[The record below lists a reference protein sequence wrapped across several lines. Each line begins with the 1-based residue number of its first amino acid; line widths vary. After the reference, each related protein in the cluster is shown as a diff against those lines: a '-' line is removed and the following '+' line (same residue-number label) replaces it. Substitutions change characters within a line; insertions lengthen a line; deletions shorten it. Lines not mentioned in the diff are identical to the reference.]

1 MGKKKI
7 FLKAVL
13 IGDGGV
19 GKTSLLIRH
28 VDKTFST
35 DYKPTLGFDIS
46 LKTITVEENQ
56 VELLIWDVAGQSIF
70 KEIRQSYLEGSHCAL
85 LVYDITNHETFENI
99 ELWLKELKKY
109 AGDVPFILVGNKIDL
124 QDNRLISEE
133 SGRSKAEE
141 LGAVG
146 FFETSAKTGDRVDE
160 AFNLLTSK
168 SIEYY
173 QLVEKQ

>member
-28 VDKTFST
+28 VDKKFST

-46 LKTITVEENQ
+46 LKTITVQENQ

-85 LVYDITNHETFENI
+85 LVYDITNHETFDNTG
-99 ELWLKELKKY
+99 LWLKELKKY
-109 AGDVPFILVGNKIDL
+109 AGEVPFILVGNKIDL
-124 QDNRLISEE
+124 QDKRLISAE
-133 SGRSKAEE
+133 SGEEKAKE

-146 FFETSAKTGDRVDE
+146 FFETSAKNGDKVDD
-160 AFNLLTSK
+160 AFELLTSK
-168 SIEYY
+168 SV
-173 QLVEKQ
+173 QFFQSQT